1 MSGILNAV
9 LQAILNAM
17 ATLGYPG
24 LLVGMALESAGAP
37 LPSEVLLPFAG
48 WLVDQGRMGFLEAAL
63 VSTAGGAL
71 GYLGLYA
78 VGRYGGRPFV
88 ERWGRYVLLKSAD
101 LDRAEEWFRRYGP
114 AAVFFARLVPV
125 MRGLIS
131 LPAGAARMSPV
142 TFTAYSVAG
151 SVPWTVGLLWA
162 GTVLG
167 QHWEAIQPYFHWL
180 TLAVAL
186 LLVVAIAWWAAARL
200 RSNVVRT

>member
-1 MSGILNAV
+1 MGDWIGSA
-9 LQAILNAM
+9 LQAILDAM

-63 VSTAGGAL
+63 VSTLGGAA

-88 ERWGRYVLLKSAD
+88 ERWGRYVLLKPAD
-101 LDRAEEWFRRYGP
+101 LDRAEDWFRRYGP
-114 AAVFFARLVPV
+114 AAVFFARMVPV

-131 LPAGAARMSPV
+131 LPAGAARMSPA
-142 TFTAYSVAG
+142 TFTLYSVAG

-162 GTVLG
+162 GTLLG
-167 QHWEAIQPYFHWL
+167 QHWADIQPYFHWF
-180 TLAVAL
+180 TLAVAV
-186 LLVVAIAWWAAARL
+186 LLVVAVAWWAAARL
-200 RSNVVRT
+200 RSGALRT